1 VIQTAGLD
9 PRLETPSTGACQFMT
24 MSSHASHAGVN
35 VRSDRSLRVDVAI
48 PAALDVEEAAIVEA
62 LGDCSVVRWKG
73 VSLHLGTV
81 AGQRVLVFPIG
92 GMGNAGAAQAT
103 ERVIGFWNPAR
114 VMLVGIAGGAPGS
127 AADMRPG
134 DILVPD
140 QVVGYELAKVT
151 PGDTARRYE
160 VYRPDV
166 ELLTRARSLR
176 PTDWADAIATPRP
189 DDPDR
194 RIRPLVH
201 VGPVLT
207 GDKVLADEAT
217 LARLRLAWPK
227 AIGIEMES
235 LGVALAAYQNGPGFL
250 MVKAVSDFAD
260 GTKDDAWHRYAA
272 EAAARFAVA
281 VLAGASPPAG
291 TGRTTT
297 AALPGRVPKTYP
309 GRVKVAVCQRLHADW
324 EDVADIFDVPLHVKA
339 RFRHGQQPRDLW
351 EWLEVR
357 MRLHALPA
365 ALNEIGRPDLADV
378 LQSAEP

>member
-1 VIQTAGLD
+1 VIQIAGAD
-9 PRLETPSTGACQFMT
+9 PLIETPPTGACQFMT

-35 VRSDRSLRVDVAI
+35 VRTDRSLRVDVAI

-62 LGDCSVVRWKG
+62 IGDCSVVRWKG
-73 VSLHLGTV
+73 LSLHLGTV

-103 ERVIGFWNPAR
+103 ERVIGVWNPAR

-127 AADMRPG
+127 SADMRPG

-166 ELLTRARSLR
+166 ELLARARSLR
-176 PTDWADAIATPRP
+176 PTDWADAIGTPRP
-189 DDPDR
+189 DDPER

-207 GDKVLADEAT
+207 GDKVLADRAT

-260 GTKDDAWHRYAA
+260 GTKNDAWHRYAA

-281 VLAGASPPAG
+281 VLAGSSPAAG
-291 TGRTTT
+291 
-297 AALPGRVPKTYP
+297 PGRAAAAPPGKTGKTYP

-365 ALNEIGRPDLADV
+365 ALNEIGRSDLADV